1 VLNRYRCSVII
12 AEEIW
17 AANEEDAKES
27 FLQAV
32 REGTEYTHS
41 FDRTL
46 KITKVGEVD
55 PEREEGTQCK

>member
-1 VLNRYRCSVII
+1 V
-12 AEEIW
+12 EEIW